1 MLVFSVA
8 SCIVSSMLWIIM
20 LMPYEVVMKKTSFE
34 HHCFLEERNDKQS
47 GLPPTSGQ
55 IPPTSGYCDLPA
67 VFSSVSNHQGKCPD

>member
-1 MLVFSVA
+1 MLVFNVA
-8 SCIVSSMLWIIM
+8 SCIVFSMLWIIL

-34 HHCFLEERNDKQS
+34 HHCFLFFSNTYQRNDKQS

-67 VFSSVSNHQGKCPD
+67 VFSYV